1 MMRAESWRL
10 VRFVWAA
17 VSVIVLETI
26 LLGISVAP
34 VVAFLQWQST
44 WVLTDAVRIGLLSLA
59 VVPLY
64 LLFAAILIVVSP
76 LATRLLGW
84 RTPDNV
90 TMRLTDFEW
99 PVLAWGRYLMTIHVV
114 RVFAGPA
121 FRSTPFWS
129 LYLRLNGA
137 RIGRLVWV
145 NSLAV
150 MDHNLLELDD
160 DVVIGSDVHLS
171 GHTVEHGMLCTARV
185 HLQRGTVVGVGS
197 VLGIG
202 VTTGVGT
209 QVGALSVVPKFA
221 TLDGGASYAGAPVR
235 RVS

>member
-1 MMRAESWRL
+1 M
-10 VRFVWAA
+10 WAA
-17 VSVIVLETI
+17 VSVIVLETV
-26 LLGISVAP
+26 LLGIAVAP
-34 VVAFLQWQST
+34 VVAFVQWQST
-44 WVLTDAVRIGLLSLA
+44 WVLADAVRIALLSLA

-64 LLFAAILIVVSP
+64 LLFALILIIVSP
-76 LATRLLGW
+76 LATGLLGW

-90 TMRLTDFEW
+90 TARLTDFEW
-99 PVLAWGRYLMTIHVV
+99 PVLDWGRYLMTRHVV

-137 RIGRLVWV
+137 RIGTLVWV
-145 NSLAV
+145 NGLAV

-171 GHTVEHGMLCTARV
+171 AHTVEHGMLRTARV
-185 HLQRGTVVGVGS
+185 HLQRGTVIGVGS

-209 QVGALSVVPKFA
+209 PVGALSVVPKFA
-221 TLDGGASYAGAPVR
+221 TLDDGAAYAGVPVR
-235 RVS
+235 RLS

>member
-1 MMRAESWRL
+1 M
-10 VRFVWAA
+10 RFVWAA
-17 VSVIVLETI
+17 VSVIVLETV
-26 LLGISVAP
+26 LLGISAAP
-34 VVAFLQWQST
+34 VIAFVHWQST
-44 WVLTDAVRIGLLSLA
+44 WAMSGAVRIFLLSLA

-64 LLFAAILIVVSP
+64 LLFAGILIVVSP
-76 LATRLLGW
+76 FATRLLGW
-84 RTPDNV
+84 RTADNL
-90 TMRLTDFEW
+90 TARLTDFEW
-99 PVLAWGRYLMTIHVV
+99 PVLDWGRYSMTIHVV

-150 MDHNLLELDD
+150 MDHNLLQFDD

-171 GHTVEHGMLCTARV
+171 GHTVEHGMLRTARV
-185 HLQRGTVVGVGS
+185 HLGPGTVIGVGS
-197 VLGIG
+197 VVGIG
-202 VTTGVGT
+202 VTTGPGT

-221 TLDGGASYAGAPVR
+221 TLDGGASYAGAPVQR
-235 RVS
+235 LS

>member
-1 MMRAESWRL
+1 M
-10 VRFVWAA
+10 RFVWAA
-17 VSVIVLETI
+17 LSVIVLETL
-26 LLGISVAP
+26 LLGIAVAP
-34 VVAFLQWQST
+34 VVTFLHWQST
-44 WVLTDAVRIGLLSLA
+44 WALPSAARILLLSLA

-64 LLFAAILIVVSP
+64 LLFAGILIVVSP
-76 LATRLLGW
+76 LATRMLGW

-90 TMRLTDFEW
+90 TARLADFEW
-99 PVLAWGRYLMTIHVV
+99 PVLDWGRYLMTIHVV

-137 RIGRLVWV
+137 RIGSLVWV

-171 GHTVEHGMLCTARV
+171 GHTVEHGMLRTARV
-185 HLQRGTVVGVGS
+185 HLRQGTVIGVGS

-221 TLDGGASYAGAPVR
+221 TLDAGAAYAGVPVKR
-235 RVS
+235 LS